1 MSDNSNSSDQNAN
14 TALPASKT
22 PQLQRSQDLALDA
35 LSSVDATSDG
45 DEIAAS
51 DEVAESLQFLQNII
65 ERNAQQLENLGQE
78 LKERREMLK
87 NLFDNDSELSEAQ
100 EQADQ
105 LSQQVKVRKSAVR
118 ESAEAQ
124 VLKTQIGELNEQKNE
139 IEETLSNHLINYYQM
154 TNSTSFDTSD
164 GDQWEFKIK
173 ARVKSRRNQG

>member
-1 MSDNSNSSDQNAN
+1 MSDTSTSNTNTSTPALAASD
-14 TALPASKT
+14 T
-22 PQLQRSQDLALDA
+22 PQLQSSQDLALDA
-35 LSSVDATSDG
+35 LSSVDAGG
-45 DEIAAS
+45 DEVAAS

-65 ERNAQQLENLGQE
+65 ERNAQQLENLAQE
-78 LKERREMLK
+78 LKERREMLS
-87 NLFDNDSELSEAQ
+87 NLFENDSELSEAQ

-105 LSQQVKVRKSAVR
+105 ITQQVKARKSSLR

-124 VLKTQIGELNEQKNE
+124 VLKTQIGELNEQKKE

-173 ARVKSRRNQG
+173 ARVKSRRN